1 MQVVLNKA
9 FEHFSETTT
18 FCVKSSWNPPI
29 GQPTIET
36 LLSKFEKEVFSVLPG
51 TPLNYNLSKEEWLA
65 IRGLTEDQNI
75 IIKQADKGYCAVVW
89 NKEDYLTE
97 ADRQLQDNE
106 MYKISS
112 FKDGDLVKLVEK
124 SNSIFQSFLRRKP
137 IAEKE
142 LNYFTDKYK
151 KATNFGKCTFSVR
164 SVSV

>member
-18 FCVKSSWNPPI
+18 FCVKSNWNPPI

-89 NKEDYLTE
+89 I
-97 ADRQLQDNE
+97 RRIILQKQIDNFRI
-106 MYKISS
+106 MRCI
-112 FKDGDLVKLVEK
+112 KLVV
-124 SNSIFQSFLRRKP
+124 LRMG
-137 IAEKE
+137 I
-142 LNYFTDKYK
+142 
-151 KATNFGKCTFSVR
+151 
-164 SVSV
+164 